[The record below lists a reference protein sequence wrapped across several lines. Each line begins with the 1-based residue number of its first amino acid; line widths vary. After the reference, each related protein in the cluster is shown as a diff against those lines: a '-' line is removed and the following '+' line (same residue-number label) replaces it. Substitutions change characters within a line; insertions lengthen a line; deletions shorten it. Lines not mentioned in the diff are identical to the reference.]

1 MGQAVDL
8 IELISTLMD
17 SEQQELAALST
28 WLCKSSGHLEIY
40 YAYDTQ
46 PDTHG
51 LGWCILLGTLTSAV
65 MSTRQ
70 GTSPGMD
77 LSENYL
83 Y

>member
-1 MGQAVDL
+1 
-8 IELISTLMD
+8 MD

-51 LGWCILLGTLTSAV
+51 LDWCIPLGTLTSAV
-65 MSTRQ
+65 MSTR
-70 GTSPGMD
+70 
-77 LSENYL
+77 
-83 Y
+83 